1 MNGIGRHSDVLNA
14 KPESDESKR
23 RLIDE
28 LKRRGNLA
36 FKAVRISSSSEKNK
50 ITCRHAH
57 MNTEIDGGSSNVVFQ
72 GDRA

>member
-36 FKAVRISSSSEKNK
+36 FKAVRSSSEKNK